1 MPDILKLEE
10 FFVEGSNQERSHVL
24 LHITEPSNAEERK
37 KGYFFALAEINNG
50 PLEQIEHLQQMIDD
64 LESGYYET
72 DTNEEKDPFEVVL
85 EYINRRGHHILQ
97 YKNSVVNCIV
107 GVMRNHEVSFAY
119 HGNPNV
125 ILFFKNKEKELEQID
140 VMEGQ
145 EPDKSLDHLF
155 SSIIQGNVNTNDSLY
170 IATPHVT
177 DYFTHDRVQKIINT
191 RDTSQSAGHIQ
202 KVLKDLDSDISFGG
216 ILMHYPS
223 SMPKTDLSSI
233 YQEKGSDASIN
244 RLVAQEK
251 NTKEIMSPP
260 ILKSLKGV
268 KKKIKEYRPKENKNE
283 NETIITKKK
292 KGNIETNFRRRQDGG
307 QQSLLNTIL
316 ITLGKTLVLG
326 TVGLFKLLKKLA
338 IQIGRGSILLFL
350 LITNKDKKRQDVIKN
365 IKNNAHE
372 KKENFYQLPILSK
385 ILFVSSIIL
394 AIVFLS
400 SITTYKIKEN
410 WQAEKQAYNNQIQSV
425 IDKKNA
431 ADASIIY
438 GNDERALSL
447 LQEAEQI
454 VKELPSGNK
463 KEKDKILELS
473 NEVDSVLMKLRKLSV
488 IKPETIADL
497 TQVNSNANT
506 TKLTKIDNTLLAYGE
521 KDISFYKVN
530 LNGNSIEI
538 KDHNNITNLAYS
550 STPKEQDKI
559 VFVNGDS
566 SIAEYNKES
575 SLLSTKDIGFANE
588 EVLLSDIFVYN
599 RKLYSLDPKNN
610 QIYRHSQTQTGYDK
624 GTAWIKDDNINL
636 SDGISLAVDGDLFVL
651 KKNGEIIKM
660 AGGQKQDFNITG
672 LDPTLDNPIQIWTYN
687 GLQNIYILEPTNK
700 RVILLDKEGKM
711 INQYTSNSWENPT
724 SMIVEEENKTIYI
737 LDSNKIYKFNY

>member
-72 DTNEEKDPFEVVL
+72 DTNDDKDPFEATL

-97 YKNSVVNCIV
+97 YKNSIVNCLV
-107 GVMRNHEVSFAY
+107 GVMRNHEISFAY

-125 ILFFKNKEKELEQID
+125 ILFFKNKDGELEQID

-145 EPDKSLDHLF
+145 EPEKDTNHLF
-155 SSIIQGNVNTNDSLY
+155 SSIIQGNVNTDDSLY
-170 IATPHVT
+170 ISTPHVT
-177 DYFTHDRVQKIINT
+177 DYFTHDRVQKIVST
-191 RDTSQSAGHIQ
+191 RDTNRSAAHIQ
-202 KVLKDLDSDISFGG
+202 KVLKDLESDISFGG

-223 SMPKTDLSSI
+223 GMPKTGRSSI

-244 RLVAQEK
+244 KLIAQEK
-251 NTKEIMSPP
+251 TTEEIMSPP
-260 ILKSLKGV
+260 ILKGV
-268 KKKIKEYRPKENKNE
+268 RKKIKEYRSKEKE
-283 NETIITKKK
+283 DATETIITKKK
-292 KGNIETNFRRRQDGG
+292 KGNIETNFRKRQDGT
-307 QQSLLNTIL
+307 QQSLINTIL
-316 ITLGKTLVLG
+316 ITFGKTLVLG
-326 TVGLFKLLKKLA
+326 TIGLFRLIKK
-338 IQIGRGSILLFL
+338 ITIKVGRGSILLFL

-365 IKNNAHE
+365 IKNNIHE
-372 KKENFYQLPILSK
+372 KKENFYKLPMLSK

-394 AIVFLS
+394 VIVFLG
-400 SITTYKIKEN
+400 SITTYKVKEN
-410 WQAEKQAYNNQIQSV
+410 WQAEKQAYTNQIQSV

-438 GNDERALSL
+438 GNNERALTL

-454 VKELPSGNK
+454 VKELPSSNK

-488 IKPETIADL
+488 VEPEIIADL
-497 TQVNSNANT
+497 TQINSNVDT
-506 TKLTKIDNTLLAYGE
+506 TQLAKIDNTLITYGE
-521 KDISFYKVN
+521 KDISFYKIN
-530 LNGNSIEI
+530 LNGNSVET
-538 KDHNNITNLAYS
+538 KDHSNITRLLFS
-550 STPKEQDKI
+550 STPKEQDMI
-559 VFVNGDS
+559 MFTTGDS

-575 SLLSTKDIGFANE
+575 SILSTKDIGFANDD
-588 EVLLSDIFVYN
+588 VLLSDIFVYN

-624 GTAWIKDDNINL
+624 GTAWIKDGGDIDITDGVSL
-636 SDGISLAVDGDLFVL
+636 SIDGDVFVL
-651 KKNGEIIKM
+651 KKNGEIIKIT
-660 AGGQKQDFNITG
+660 GGQKEEFNITG
-672 LDPTLDNPIQIWTYN
+672 LDPALTNPTQIWTYN
-687 GLQNIYILEPTNK
+687 GLQYIYILESTNK
-700 RVILLDKEGKM
+700 RVVVLDKEGKM
-711 INQYTSNSWENPT
+711 VNQYTTDSWQNPT

>member
-1 MPDILKLEE
+1 MPDILELEE

-72 DTNEEKDPFEVVL
+72 DANGDKDPFEATL

-97 YKNSVVNCIV
+97 YKNSVVNCLV

-125 ILFFKNKEKELEQID
+125 ILFFKNKEGDLEQID
-140 VMEGQ
+140 IMEGQ
-145 EPDKSLDHLF
+145 ESEKGTDHLF
-155 SSIIQGNVNTNDSLY
+155 SSIIQGNVNINDYLY
-170 IATPHVT
+170 ISTPHVT

-223 SMPKTDLSSI
+223 DIPKTGRSSI

-244 RLVAQEK
+244 KLVAQEK
-251 NTKEIMSPP
+251 NTKEILSPP
-260 ILKSLKGV
+260 ILKGV
-268 KKKIKEYRPKENKNE
+268 KKKIKEYRSKEEKSPE
-283 NETIITKKK
+283 SIVKKK
-292 KGNIETNFRRRQDGG
+292 KGTIETNFRRRQDKG
-307 QQSLLNTIL
+307 QQSIFNTIL

-326 TVGLFKLLKKLA
+326 TLGLFRLLKRILIKL
-338 IQIGRGSILLFL
+338 GRGSILLFL
-350 LITNKDKKRQDVIKN
+350 LITNKDKKRHDVVRN
-365 IKNNAHE
+365 IKNNIHE
-372 KKENFYQLPILSK
+372 KKEAFYKLPILSK
-385 ILFVSSIIL
+385 MLFVSSIVL
-394 AIVFLS
+394 AIVFLG
-400 SITTYKIKEN
+400 SITTYKVKEN
-410 WQAEKQAYNNQIQSV
+410 WQAEKQAYHNQIQSV

-438 GNDERALSL
+438 GNNERALSL

-454 VKELPSGNK
+454 VTKLPNNSK

-488 IKPETIADL
+488 VEPETIADL
-497 TQVNSNANT
+497 SQINSNVDT
-506 TKLTKIDNTLLAYGE
+506 IKLAKIDNILLAYGE
-521 KDISFYKVN
+521 KDVSFYKIN
-530 LNGNSIEI
+530 LNGNSIET
-538 KDHNNITNLAYS
+538 KDHNNITNLVYS

-559 VFVNGDS
+559 VFVSGDS
-566 SIAEYNKES
+566 SVSEYNKES
-575 SLLSTKDIGFANE
+575 SLLSTKDIGFENE
-588 EVLLSDIFVYN
+588 EVVLSGIFVYN
-599 RKLYSLDPKNN
+599 RKLYSLDTKNN

-624 GTAWIKDDNINL
+624 GASWIKDGDIDIT
-636 SDGISLAVDGDLFVL
+636 DGVSIAIDGDLFVL
-651 KKNGEIIKM
+651 KSSGEIIKLT
-660 AGGQKQDFNITG
+660 AGKKQEFNITG
-672 LDPTLDNPIQIWTYN
+672 LDPALDNPTQIWTYN

-700 RVILLDKEGKM
+700 RVIILDKEGKM
-711 INQYTSNSWENPT
+711 LNQYTSNSWQSPT
-724 SMIVEEENKTIYI
+724 SMIVEEESKTIYI